1 MCRVGKIFQGDLL
14 GTSESCDSP
23 HYLISP
29 SQQLPNPRGRGGPDL
44 QGPGAAGDAVGT
56 RAERDKVAARDI
68 LNKKGWMRKGKL
80 DV

>member
-29 SQQLPNPRGRGGPDL
+29 SQQLPNPRGHGGPDL
-44 QGPGAAGDAVGT
+44 QGPGSAGDAGPLGQSETRWLPGT
-56 RAERDKVAARDI
+56 FLTRPEGVDEKREA
-68 LNKKGWMRKGKL
+68 
-80 DV
+80 